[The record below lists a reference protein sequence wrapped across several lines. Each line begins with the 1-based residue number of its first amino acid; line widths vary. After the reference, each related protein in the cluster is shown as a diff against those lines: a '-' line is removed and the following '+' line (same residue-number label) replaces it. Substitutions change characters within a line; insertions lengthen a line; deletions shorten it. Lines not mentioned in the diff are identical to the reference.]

1 MPISKPK
8 TAFCDMFPERHL
20 YVLSIMVMRHQ
31 TSRELFQYWN
41 KLRGDNP
48 APSRHEFE
56 PAYIGNIL
64 PSVFMLELSADI
76 ASLKLAGGDICA
88 LFGDELRGKS
98 FSGLWLNCVER
109 KPSTIV
115 AQCASEQLPF
125 VVTAD
130 GLSTSGTVNKLE
142 MLLLP
147 LISEN
152 GQFDRVIG
160 SLSQLSSDFNL
171 SKKHIIG
178 MSLTAIRHIDKDTI
192 PIDFKALGRSPTPVS
207 GADITNEATQVGHL
221 FVIDGG
227 LKN

>member
-1 MPISKPK
+1 
-8 TAFCDMFPERHL
+8 
-20 YVLSIMVMRHQ
+20 MVMRHQ

-41 KLRGDNP
+41 KLRGDNS

-64 PSVFMLELSADI
+64 PSVFMLELTSDI

-88 LFGDELRGKS
+88 LFDDELRGKS
-98 FSGLWLNCVER
+98 FSGLWLNGVER

-125 VVTAD
+125 VMTAD

-147 LISEN
+147 LMSEN

-160 SLSQLSSDFNL
+160 SLSQFSCDFNL
-171 SKKHIIG
+171 NKKHIIG

-192 PIDFKALGRSPTPVS
+192 PFDFNALGRSPSS
-207 GADITNEATQVGHL
+207 GTDTDMTNKATQVSHL

>member
-1 MPISKPK
+1 MILQGHVS
-8 TAFCDMFPERHL
+8 
-20 YVLSIMVMRHQ
+20 VLSIIVMRHQ

-64 PSVFMLELSADI
+64 PSIFMLELAGDI

-88 LFGDELRGKS
+88 MFGDELRGKS
-98 FSGLWLNCVER
+98 FSSLWLNGVER

-115 AQCASEQLPF
+115 AQCASEQMPF
-125 VVTAD
+125 VVCAD
-130 GLSTSGTVNKLE
+130 GLSTMGTVNKLE

-147 LISEN
+147 LVSEN
-152 GQFDRVIG
+152 GKFDRVIG
-160 SLSQLSSDFNL
+160 SLAQMGSEFSLN
-171 SKKHIIG
+171 KKHIIG

-192 PIDFKALGRSPTPVS
+192 PVDFKALGRSETLNTTS
-207 GADITNEATQVGHL
+207 SIDEDAKRVGHL